1 MPPTYVSLVDIADCG
16 TCEEARARIG
26 TREAI
31 MYAPR
36 MVFVED
42 GICFLYE
49 GDAGYADENLSADG
63 PRHRTY
69 MVNGQLDYVRQS

>member
-1 MPPTYVSLVDIADCG
+1 
-16 TCEEARARIG
+16 
-26 TREAI
+26 

-49 GDAGYADENLSADG
+49 GDAGYDEECLDVEGS
-63 PRHRTY
+63 RHRAY
-69 MVNGQLDYVRQS
+69 MINNQLEYLRQL